1 MAFFYKFL
9 VILILFN
16 MEGIFK
22 REKGKMEKNKTVYSK
37 RADGFSYH
45 LNKSVKLSVLLFS
58 GVSNIRFY
66 LLIIHIIYS

>member
-22 REKGKMEKNKTVYSK
+22 REKGKMEKIKPSTQSEQTV
-37 RADGFSYH
+37 F
-45 LNKSVKLSVLLFS
+45 
-58 GVSNIRFY
+58 
-66 LLIIHIIYS
+66 LIT